1 MPRKHKTAASV
12 LQDRENQRRS
22 RARRRD
28 YVQYLEERVRGYE
41 KAGAQATVE
50 MQQAARAVQ
59 AENRSLRAILATYGL
74 SPAAIQMKINE
85 ESRRQEPFPS
95 SSDLQVH
102 PEPTTPL
109 EKPCEEAAA
118 ILAQLGNG
126 SDSTSIRNLLGCV
139 GEGKCYVRNTE
150 LMQIM
155 EQETQR

>member
-1 MPRKHKTAASV
+1 MPRKQKTAESV
-12 LQDRENQRRS
+12 IQDRENQRRS

-28 YVQYLEERVRGYE
+28 YIEHLEARVREYE
-41 KAGAQATVE
+41 KAGAQATIE
-50 MQQAARAVQ
+50 MQKAARAVQ
-59 AENRSLRAILATYGL
+59 AENRSLRAILASYGL
-74 SPAAIQMKINE
+74 SPAAIQMKIDE
-85 ESRRQEPFPS
+85 EAKKAELSS
-95 SSDLQVH
+95 SSDSQVH

-126 SDSTSIRNLLGCV
+126 SDSSSIRDLLGCV
-139 GEGKCYVRNTE
+139 GEGKCFVRNTE

>member
-1 MPRKHKTAASV
+1 MPRKHKTAESV
-12 LQDRENQRRS
+12 IQDRENQRRS

-28 YVQYLEERVRGYE
+28 YVQYLEARVREYE
-41 KAGAQATVE
+41 KTGAQATIE

-59 AENRSLRAILATYGL
+59 AENKSLRAILASYGL
-74 SPAAIQMKINE
+74 SPAAIQMKIDE
-85 ESRRQEPFPS
+85 DLKRAEPPPS
-95 SSDLQVH
+95 TSDLQVH

-126 SDSTSIRNLLGCV
+126 SDSSSLRSLLGCV
-139 GEGKCYVRNTE
+139 GEGRCFVRNTE

-155 EQETQR
+155 EEETQR